1 MRSFEPN
8 NRKFKMNNDLH
19 RQPRVAAP
27 QVEKMESRELLA
39 APAMDALSQISV
51 PAGKSIL
58 LPLHSTTSD
67 NTAVSYTVTS
77 SDPAVKTSVLSG
89 GTYVKFSVSG
99 YGDLTFKL
107 FDTLTPD
114 TVSKIKTLVQQGF
127 YDGLTFHRVIKNFVT
142 QGGDPA
148 GNGSGGPGFS
158 FADEFNANAIFTG
171 TGQLAMANSGKDTNG
186 SQFFI
191 TSGSQRA
198 LDFNH
203 TIFGQL
209 VQGFDVLDKIQNVP
223 TDKNGL
229 PATPVVI
236 SKAQVVQDNTD
247 AVLLVQSPATV
258 GTTQLAITAT
268 AADGQSSY
276 QNVPVTTA
284 ADTVNDPPF
293 LAPIADLSTRAN
305 TPLTFNIAATDLE
318 NDQLETQVV
327 ATSNA
332 DKVTIT
338 TNGAQVTITPK
349 AGFTGTVPLLVGV
362 RQVGATARGSTTSP
376 WDTQAV
382 SLSVNPPAV
391 AANPVNNQVMEGQAT
406 GDRVVAWF
414 ADAENPAYTAAN
426 YGASIAWGDGSASI
440 GTIRPRV
447 GGGFEVVGNHT
458 YTNEGTYATAV
469 YIGDPAADGSAA
481 TVRAQA
487 AGVYVAT
494 DAPLSAKGTNPADVV
509 AGQSWS
515 GVVATFTDASP
526 LSPIAN
532 YSAIIRWGDGSIEKA
547 TSITKNAAG
556 VMEVTGE
563 HTYPSPGRKVAQV
576 LIRDLGTSSTTAVTP
591 IQIASAN
598 GLTPKPAPG
607 TTTPTPTP
615 STPAPVTPV
624 APPVASSSPSTD
636 GPLDPQT
643 SGRLSAVSDSGV
655 SYTDSIT
662 KVNSPQFDG
671 QTAPGATVK
680 LVANR
685 VDVAGQ
691 AATVIGTATAGS
703 DGKWSVTTASPLP
716 DGQYAVAI
724 TVTRNTDS
732 LTKTILGGGT
742 GSGTP
747 LVIDTTA
754 PVISQI
760 GYNRTTGQVRIN
772 AQDFG
777 SGLNDAAWSSPGN
790 YQFTAAAGRYNGQ
803 QINAQTFR
811 MVSTKS
817 FPQATYNII
826 LDRGFGPRPQKIQV
840 NVNAASLTDSAG
852 NSATGVTSQT
862 LGNSKIIN
870 QLPKG
875 VAQTIQNSRKNTS
888 ILNQIVNMII
898 PTGARTKRF

>member
-1 MRSFEPN
+1 MSSFDQNSRKLKTSSDMR
-8 NRKFKMNNDLH
+8 
-19 RQPRVAAP
+19 RQARVAAP

-58 LPLHSTTSD
+58 LPLHSTTPD
-67 NTAVSYTVTS
+67 NSSVSYSVTS
-77 SDPAVKTSVLSG
+77 SDPALKTTVLSG
-89 GTYVKFSVSG
+89 GTFVKLSVSG

-107 FDTLTPD
+107 FDTLTPE

-127 YDGLTFHRVIKNFVT
+127 YDGLTFHRVIKNFAT

-148 GNGSGGPGFS
+148 GNGTGGPGFT

-229 PATPVVI
+229 PSSPVII
-236 SKAQVVQDNTD
+236 SKAQVVPDNTD
-247 AVLLVQSPATV
+247 AVLLIQSPATV
-258 GTTQLAITAT
+258 GTSQVTITAT
-268 AADGQSSY
+268 AADGEATFQT
-276 QNVPVTTA
+276 VPVTTA

-318 NDQLETQVV
+318 NDQLETQIV

-349 AGFTGTVPLLVGV
+349 AGFTGPVPLLIGV

-376 WDTQAV
+376 WDAQAV
-382 SLSVNPPAV
+382 TLTVNPPAV
-391 AANPVNNQVMEGQAT
+391 AANPVNNQIQEGQPS

-414 ADAENPAYTAAN
+414 ADAENPTYTATN
-426 YGASIAWGDGSASI
+426 YGASIAWGDGTASI

-458 YTNEGTYATAV
+458 YNNEGTYATAV
-469 YIGDPAADGSAA
+469 YIGNPAADGSAA
-481 TVRAQA
+481 TVRAQT

-494 DAPLSAKGTNPADVV
+494 DAPLVAKGTSPADVV
-509 AGQSWS
+509 AGQSWT
-515 GVVATFTDASP
+515 GVVATFSDTSP
-526 LSPIAN
+526 LSPISN

-547 TSITKNAAG
+547 TGITKNAAG
-556 VMEVTGE
+556 VLEVTGE
-563 HTYPSPGRKVAQV
+563 HTYQTPGRKVAQV

-591 IQIASAN
+591 IQIAAAN

-607 TTTPTPTP
+607 TTPTTPPPTTSP
-615 STPAPVTPV
+615 TVTPV
-624 APPVASSSPSTD
+624 APPVASQSPSTE

-643 SGRLSAVSDSGV
+643 SGRLSAVSDTGS
-655 SYTDSIT
+655 SATDSIT
-662 KVNSPQFDG
+662 RINSPQFDG

-685 VDVAGQ
+685 LDTAGQ
-691 AATVIGTATAGS
+691 AATTIGTATAGS
-703 DGKWSVTTASPLP
+703 DGKWSITTANPLP

-754 PVISQI
+754 PVITQI
-760 GYNRTTGQVRIN
+760 GYNVTTGQVRIN

-777 SGLNDAAWSSPGN
+777 SGLQESAWATPGN
-790 YQFTAAAGRYNGQ
+790 YQFTAASGRYNGQ

-811 MVSTKS
+811 MVSTKAY
-817 FPQATYNII
+817 PQATYNII

-840 NVNAASLTDSAG
+840 NANTASLTDVAG
-852 NSATGVTSQT
+852 NAATGATSQT
-862 LGNSKIIN
+862 LGTSKIIK

-888 ILNQIVNMII
+888 ILNQLVNMII